1 MRRILKVT
9 GLTAFLVLG
18 VLSTRAFAQDP
29 EGAEN
34 RNDTEAPKEAV
45 PPPAVIPAEPPAA
58 VNGAPPAKAKVG
70 DVSLSGY
77 FRGGFGASS
86 QKGRMTC
93 FALANPSGLFSKY
106 RLGNECEVWSETHF
120 TVVTYAGDDGV
131 VANLHFMPTI
141 YIPTTNIG
149 YSPNGTVNSPLI
161 FTTSTGATVSFPNL
175 YVDIKGIS
183 WLAGGTPWMGTRYY
197 KRESVYIS
205 DFFYWNPSGVGGGIE
220 DIQLPG
226 DLRLSYGVF
235 AVDGEPDTT
244 AAGTSP
250 QLPLQID
257 FGFRNDL
264 QLRGIRLYEGGELQL
279 GAQYIADFSNH
290 PDPNNPSVSVTH
302 GGYGFTARWVHTL
315 LGGDNKLVA
324 QYGKGGG
331 TGFGTLARFYYPDF
345 SLYHAPIEARLR
357 FVDVLTIQPT
367 ARIGAQVAG
376 VYQRDINFLGAQGQ
390 STTWYSAGARV
401 SVGIIDHLKALGEA
415 GFDRVTKSIGSQPQ
429 MLAKGTAALAFA
441 GGMGLLS
448 RPELRVFYTYA
459 IWNEAARGASVD
471 SGQIY
476 RATNLLSGSIF
487 GLQAETWF

>member
-1 MRRILKVT
+1 MRRLLRIT
-9 GLTAFLVLG
+9 GLTGFCVLG
-18 VLSTRAFAQDP
+18 VLSTRALAQAP
-29 EGAEN
+29 AGAEPN
-34 RNDTEAPKEAV
+34 ETEAPKEAV
-45 PPPAVIPAEPPAA
+45 PPPAVISAEPPAA
-58 VNGAPPAKAKVG
+58 AAPPAKAKVG
-70 DVSLSGY
+70 DVSMSGY
-77 FRGGFGASS
+77 FRGGFGASN

-93 FALANPSGLFSKY
+93 FALTNPAGLVSKY

-149 YSPNGTVNSPLI
+149 YSPNGTVNSPSI
-161 FTTSTGATVSFPNL
+161 FTTATGATVMVPNL

-220 DIQLPG
+220 DIQLGG
-226 DLRLSYGVF
+226 DLRLSYAVF
-235 AVDGEPDTT
+235 AVDGEPAAPST
-244 AAGTSP
+244 ATSP
-250 QLPLQID
+250 LLPAQID

-290 PDPNNPSVSVTH
+290 VDTNGASVTH
-302 GGYGFTARWVHTL
+302 GGYGFTVQWVHKL

-345 SLYHAPIEARLR
+345 SLYHAPIEARVR
-357 FVDVLTIQPT
+357 FVEVLTIQPT
-367 ARIGAQVAG
+367 AALGAQVAG
-376 VYQRDINFLGAQGQ
+376 VYQRDINFLGADGQ

-401 SVGIIDHLKALGEA
+401 SWGFMEHFKLLGEA

-429 MLAKGTAALAFA
+429 MLGKFTVAPAIS
-441 GGMGLLS
+441 GGRGLLN
-448 RPELRVFYTYA
+448 RPELRIFYTMA
-459 IWNEAARGASVD
+459 VWNQAAQGATID
-471 SGQIY
+471 SGQVY
-476 RATNLLSGSIF
+476 NAKSLSRGSIF

>member
-1 MRRILKVT
+1 M
-9 GLTAFLVLG
+9 GLTGFLALG
-18 VLSTRAFAQDP
+18 APSIRAFAQEPAAAD
-29 EGAEN
+29 N
-34 RNDTEAPKEAV
+34 QNDTEAPKEAV
-45 PPPAVIPAEPPAA
+45 PPPAAMIPAAPPPAA
-58 VNGAPPAKAKVG
+58 VPNAAPAKAKVG

-93 FALANPSGLFSKY
+93 FALANPSGLVSKY

-149 YSPNGTVNSPLI
+149 YSPNGTVNSPSI
-161 FTTSTGATVSFPNL
+161 FTTSTGATVMVPNL

-183 WLAGGTPWMGTRYY
+183 WLAGGTPWIGTRYY

-205 DFFYWNPSGVGGGIE
+205 DFFYWNPSGVGGGVE
-220 DIQLPG
+220 DIQLGG
-226 DLRLSYGVF
+226 DLRLSYAVF
-235 AVDGEPDTT
+235 AVDGEPAPPST
-244 AAGTSP
+244 ATSP
-250 QLPLQID
+250 LLPAQID

-290 PDPNNPSVSVTH
+290 PDPNTGVSVTH
-302 GGYGFTARWVHTL
+302 GGYGFTVRWVHKL

-345 SLYHAPIEARLR
+345 SLYHSPIEARLR
-357 FVDVLTIQPT
+357 FVEVLTIQPT
-367 ARIGAQVAG
+367 PELGLQLAG
-376 VYQRDINFLGAQGQ
+376 VYQRDINFLGTQGQ
-390 STTWYSAGARV
+390 TTNWYSAGARA
-401 SVGIIDHLKALGEA
+401 SWGFTEHIKLLGEV
-415 GFDRVTKSIGSQPQ
+415 GYDRVTKSIGSDPQ
-429 MLAKGTAALAFA
+429 QLTKLTVAPALS
-441 GGMGLLS
+441 GGKGLLN
-448 RPELRVFYTYA
+448 RPELRLFLTYA
-459 IWNEAARGASVD
+459 RWNDAARGATVD
-471 SGQIY
+471 SGQVY
-476 RATNLLSGSIF
+476 TATQLTNGYIF